1 MSKKLW
7 RVDEQDLNYV
17 AQAIEGGLTG
27 KYTKIF
33 ESKFAESFG
42 VEYAVALNS
51 GTSALHVALAAMG
64 IKEGD
69 EVITTP
75 LTFAA
80 STFCI
85 LYMGATPVFADVD
98 PITWNIDPQS
108 IEKKITSKTKAIVI
122 VALYGLPAD
131 FKAIGAIAKK
141 HNLKILE
148 DNAQCVLGKCGDQVA
163 GTFGDAAIFSLQRS
177 KHLTTGDG
185 GVIITND
192 EGIAERSRKIAD
204 LGYAKLTAK
213 PIVNE
218 NFKDQIQDPDYKRHV
233 MLGYNFRMPE
243 VVAAMGIAQLEKM
256 KMLVEKRIAIA
267 ELYAQAVKGCS
278 WLTPQG
284 SPEGF
289 THSWWTYVLKLDTK
303 KISWKDFRQRFLA
316 NGGDRFYAAW
326 ALTYREPALAYM
338 NIPQGTC
345 PVAESLQPVLI
356 QLKTNFQ
363 DLVKAR
369 QQADILEKTIRE
381 IN

>member
-7 RVDEQDLNYV
+7 RVNDQDLAYV

-64 IKEGD
+64 IGPGD

-85 LYMGATPVFADVD
+85 LYMGATPIFADVD
-98 PITWNIDPQS
+98 PHTWNIDSKS
-108 IEKKITSKTKAIVI
+108 IEKKITPKTKAIVI

-141 HNLKILE
+141 HHLKILE
-148 DNAQCVLGKCGDQVA
+148 DNAQCVLGKCGDTLA
-163 GTFGDAAIFSLQRS
+163 GSFGDAAIFSLQRS

-185 GVIITND
+185 GVVITND

-256 KMLVEKRIAIA
+256 NDLVAKRIAIA

-278 WLTPQG
+278 WLTPQA
-284 SPEGF
+284 SPAGY
-289 THSWWTYVLKLDTK
+289 THSWWTYVLKLDTN

-316 NGGDRFYAAW
+316 LGGDRFYAAW

-338 NIPQGTC
+338 KIPQGAC

-356 QLKTNFQ
+356 QLKTNFE
-363 DLVKAR
+363 DLTYAKR
-369 QQADILEKTIRE
+369 QAEILKQTIDA